1 MPVRHS
7 DKMTAHASLLVPF
20 ERLGLPFLFLCKQ
33 SWRWFSTKTRNFFA
47 RDLATEEA
55 MTRRGDC
62 DFRQSQLSG
71 YKIAHIWHV
80 RYRRLNSL
88 TFTKSARSRD
98 FLAFPL
104 GVGRKIN
111 QSKLGDIITWFFKM
125 AECIENCFWTEE
137 KEVNL
142 TTLWSEKPCL
152 FGVTS
157 SDYDNL
163 LKKDCVSINPCLW
176 SYFSI
181 VPLLRTLPRALWVQ
195 NYGSSQQ
202 FFCFAVAILFV
213 YIGSRNF

>member
-1 MPVRHS
+1 MGQFKIITQNVSTVLFEIMPVRHS

-55 MTRRGDC
+55 MTRCGDC

-80 RYRRLNSL
+80 RYRRLNSPA
-88 TFTKSARSRD
+88 FTKSARSRD

-111 QSKLGDIITWFFKM
+111 QSSW
-125 AECIENCFWTEE
+125 
-137 KEVNL
+137 
-142 TTLWSEKPCL
+142 
-152 FGVTS
+152 
-157 SDYDNL
+157 
-163 LKKDCVSINPCLW
+163 
-176 SYFSI
+176 
-181 VPLLRTLPRALWVQ
+181 
-195 NYGSSQQ
+195 
-202 FFCFAVAILFV
+202 AILLHDFSKWRKASKIV
-213 YIGSRNF
+213 SEPKKKR

>member
-20 ERLGLPFLFLCKQ
+20 ERLGLSFLFLCKQ
-33 SWRWFSTKTRNFFA
+33 SWRWFSTKTTNFFA

-55 MTRRGDC
+55 MTRCGDC
-62 DFRQSQLSG
+62 DFRQSPLSG

-80 RYRRLNSL
+80 RYRRLNSPA
-88 TFTKSARSRD
+88 FTKSARSRD

-111 QSKLGDIITWFFKM
+111 QSSWAILSHDL
-125 AECIENCFWTEE
+125 AEGIENCFWTEE

-157 SDYDNL
+157 SDYGNR
-163 LKKDCVSINPCLW
+163 LKKDSA
-176 SYFSI
+176 F
-181 VPLLRTLPRALWVQ
+181 Q
-195 NYGSSQQ
+195 
-202 FFCFAVAILFV
+202 
-213 YIGSRNF
+213 